1 MKFSKSYAKTSTMI
15 NDFIQNV
22 IDDLFKV
29 FPILNEC
36 VYSYDKYSDT
46 HFIKIESLDVYESEE
61 FAKFDA
67 ESSLKF
73 YSLGLSG
80 SLCFLSS
87 NSLIDLIEPE
97 TYINSGIL
105 NEVIL
110 DDINLNFNLV
120 DLSFTIH
127 DLIENTIK
135 PEKFADPF
143 FSDNSFTYSL
153 AA

>member
-1 MKFSKSYAKTSTMI
+1 MI
-15 NDFIQNV
+15 NDFIQNL
-22 IDDLFKV
+22 IHDLFKG
-29 FPILNEC
+29 FSYLNEC
-36 VYSYDKYSDT
+36 IYSYDKYSDT

-67 ESSLKF
+67 ESTLKF

-87 NSLIDLIEPE
+87 NSLIDLVEPE
-97 TYINSGIL
+97 IYINIGILDEGIL
-105 NEVIL
+105 N
-110 DDINLNFNLV
+110 DINLNFNLL
-120 DLSFTIH
+120 DLPFTIN

-135 PEKFADPF
+135 SGKFTDPF

>member
-1 MKFSKSYAKTSTMI
+1 MK
-15 NDFIQNV
+15 NDFIQNL
-22 IDDLFKV
+22 IEDLFKV
-29 FPILNEC
+29 FPYLNEC
-36 VYSYDKYSDT
+36 IYSYDKYSDT
-46 HFIKIESLDVYESEE
+46 HFIKIESLDIYESEE

-67 ESSLKF
+67 ESTLKF

-97 TYINSGIL
+97 AYVNIGILDEGIL
-105 NEVIL
+105 N
-110 DDINLNFNLV
+110 DINLNFNLL
-120 DLSFTIH
+120 DLPFTIN
-127 DLIENTIK
+127 DLNENTIK
-135 PEKFADPF
+135 SEKFADPF